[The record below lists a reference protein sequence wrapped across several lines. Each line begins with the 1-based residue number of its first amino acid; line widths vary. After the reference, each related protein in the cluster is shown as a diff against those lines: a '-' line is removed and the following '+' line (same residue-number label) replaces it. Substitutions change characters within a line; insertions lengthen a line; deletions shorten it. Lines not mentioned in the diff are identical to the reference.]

1 MLPDLPLFALN
12 ELSLMIIYGEI
23 HLTSQNVTPT
33 KIECY
38 NGLTQFVVYRKSS
51 KNILYS
57 P

>member
-51 KNILYS
+51 
-57 P
+57 